1 MINHSEEDIK
11 DSEIKQAFELLEK
24 KRLKKLF
31 NDIENNQ
38 INHVS
43 KKITPIFTWMK
54 FAVAASVFGLIITT
68 GVLYLKNGEEAEF
81 ANINKDIN
89 KENEIL
95 SALLNERKIKS
106 DSVNSAIIKESSY
119 GFAKKEQNINI
130 ITYVLKERIDTL
142 TVVAKKI
149 DNQLLKRKF
158 YEQIDSLN
166 ILNNTYLFNENN
178 LFLYLNNKTKIEVLK
193 LNEIFYIKIENKYYE
208 IETNKKNKLIQT
220 DNKYILEKLNKIY
233 FINHQ

>member
-1 MINHSEEDIK
+1 
-11 DSEIKQAFELLEK
+11 
-24 KRLKKLF
+24 
-31 NDIENNQ
+31 
-38 INHVS
+38 
-43 KKITPIFTWMK
+43 MK